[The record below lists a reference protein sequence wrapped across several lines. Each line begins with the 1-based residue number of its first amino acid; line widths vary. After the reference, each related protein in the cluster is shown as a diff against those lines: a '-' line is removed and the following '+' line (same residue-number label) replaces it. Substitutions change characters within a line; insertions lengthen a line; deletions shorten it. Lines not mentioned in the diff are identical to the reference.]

1 MLTVG
6 EVMERRFLTV
16 RETDRIGPIL
26 DWMDKYKIR
35 VVPVLNDK
43 KKLVGMISERQ
54 LYRGLFLQEYDPLQ
68 VIEDIVNRQFIT
80 AHQEED
86 WIQVA
91 KRLRI
96 YNQEIVP
103 VVEKGTV
110 IGIITQDLVVDQ
122 FITKI
127 I

>member
-16 RETDRIGPIL
+16 RETDRIGPVL
-26 DWMDKYKIR
+26 DWMDRYKTR

-43 KKLVGMISERQ
+43 KKLVGIISERQ

-80 AHQEED
+80 AHQEEN

-103 VVEKGTV
+103 VVEKGAV
-110 IGIITQDLVVDQ
+110 IGMITQDLVVDQ

>member
-16 RETDRIGPIL
+16 RETDRIGPVL
-26 DWMDKYKIR
+26 DWMDRYKTR

-43 KKLVGMISERQ
+43 KKLVGIISERQ

-103 VVEKGTV
+103 VVEKGAV
-110 IGIITQDLVVDQ
+110 IGMITQDLVVDQ